1 MQAFMSAPQRA
12 GITKHLEMTLRKSNK
27 KALLALAMGGFG
39 IGLTEFVIMGILPDV
54 ASGLGVTIPE
64 AGHFIAAYALGVVVG
79 APLLTALGGRW
90 PSHKVLWALM
100 VWFTIFNTLSAFATD
115 YLSLLVMRFLS
126 GLPHGAFFGIGAVV
140 AGKLAREG
148 KAAQAIATMFA
159 GLTVANVIGV
169 PIGTYLGH
177 HFNWS
182 ISFLMVGII
191 GLLTLLSLYMWM
203 PPLPRSSKNGFGKDL
218 QVFRRME
225 LWAMILLTTIGTG
238 GFFAW
243 YSYIAPL
250 ITDVAGW
257 HESMVSYAMILAG
270 LGMVA
275 GNFLGAKMA
284 EKFSPLKAVA
294 VSLSLMITVLLLNAF
309 VAVNPYAVMAMTF
322 IIGVIAFTVATPIQ
336 MAIINTSKG
345 SESLGSSMNQ
355 SAFNMGNASGAYFA
369 GLPIAYGYGITTASM
384 VGALMAAIG
393 LGISFAILAI
403 RRQRISSKKE
413 LAFNR

>member
-1 MQAFMSAPQRA
+1 
-12 GITKHLEMTLRKSNK
+12 
-27 KALLALAMGGFG
+27 
-39 IGLTEFVIMGILPDV
+39 
-54 ASGLGVTIPE
+54 
-64 AGHFIAAYALGVVVG
+64 
-79 APLLTALGGRW
+79 
-90 PSHKVLWALM
+90 M

-294 VSLSLMITVLLLNAF
+294 VSLSLMIIVLLLNAF

>member
-1 MQAFMSAPQRA
+1 MKL
-12 GITKHLEMTLRKSNK
+12 TKSNK

-54 ASGLGVTIPE
+54 ASGLGISIPE

-79 APLLTALGGRW
+79 APILTALGGRW
-90 PSHKVLWALM
+90 PSHKVLLALM
-100 VWFTIFNTLSAFATD
+100 VWFTVFNTMSAFATD
-115 YLSLLVMRFLS
+115 YLSLLAVRFLS

-148 KAAQAIATMFA
+148 KAAQAIAMMFA

-169 PIGTYLGH
+169 PVGTYLGH
-177 HFNWS
+177 HFDWS

-203 PPLPRSSKNGFGKDL
+203 PPLPKSSKNGFGKDL
-218 QVFRRME
+218 QVFRRTE
-225 LWAMILLTTIGTG
+225 LWAMIALTTIGTG

-257 HESMVSYAMILAG
+257 PENMVSYAMILAG

-284 EKFSPLKAVA
+284 EKLAPLKAVA
-294 VSLSLMITVLLLNAF
+294 ISLSLMIVVLLANALLAF
-309 VAVNPYAVMAMTF
+309 NPYVVMAMTF
-322 IIGVIAFTVATPIQ
+322 IIGAIAFTVATPIQ

-369 GLPIAYGYGITTASM
+369 GLPIAYGYGIPAASL
-384 VGALMAAIG
+384 VGALMAATG
-393 LGISFAILAI
+393 VGIAIAILLI
-403 RRQRISSKKE
+403 RRQQMVARKE
-413 LAFNR
+413 LAFNS

>member
-1 MQAFMSAPQRA
+1 M
-12 GITKHLEMTLRKSNK
+12 KERKTNI
-27 KALLALAMGGFG
+27 KALLALSIGGFG

-54 ASGLGVTIPE
+54 ASGLGISIPE

-79 APLLTALGGRW
+79 APLLTVLGGKW
-90 PSHKVLWALM
+90 PAHKVLLTLM
-100 VWFTIFNTLSAFATD
+100 LWFTVFNTLSAFATG
-115 YLSLLVMRFLS
+115 YGSLLALRFLS

-140 AGKLAREG
+140 SGKLAREG

-182 ISFLMVGII
+182 ASFLMVGVI
-191 GLLTLLSLYMWM
+191 GLITMICIYLWM
-203 PPLPRSSKNGFGKDL
+203 PKLPRSSRKGFGADV
-218 QVFRRME
+218 QVFRRAE

-250 ITDVAGW
+250 LTDVAGW
-257 HESMVSYAMILAG
+257 PEDMVGYAMILAG

-284 EKFSPLKAVA
+284 ERIQPLKAVMI
-294 VSLSLMITVLLLNAF
+294 SLSLMIAVLLLNSWA
-309 VAVNPYAVMAMTF
+309 AVNPVAVLVLTF
-322 IIGVIAFTVATPIQ
+322 IIGVVAFTVATPIQ
-336 MAIINTSKG
+336 MAIINTAKG

-355 SAFNMGNASGAYFA
+355 SAFNMGNASGAYLA
-369 GLPIAYGYGITTASM
+369 GLPIAFGFGIQAASL
-384 VGALMAAIG
+384 VGAAMAATG
-393 LGISFAILAI
+393 VGIAAII
-403 RRQRISSKKE
+403 RIIRGSRKAE
-413 LAFNR
+413 NRRLAFNS

>member
-1 MQAFMSAPQRA
+1 MKV
-12 GITKHLEMTLRKSNK
+12 TKSNK
-27 KALLALAMGGFG
+27 KALFALAMGGFG

-54 ASGLGVTIPE
+54 AGSLDISIPE
-64 AGHFIAAYALGVVVG
+64 AGHFIAAYALGVVFG
-79 APLLTALGGRW
+79 APLLTALAGRW
-90 PSHKVLWALM
+90 PSHKVLLYLM
-100 VWFTIFNTLSAFATD
+100 VWFTVFNTLSAFATG
-115 YLSLLVMRFLS
+115 YGSLLLLRFLS

-177 HFNWS
+177 HLDWS
-182 ISFLMVGII
+182 FSFLMVGVI
-191 GLLTLLSLYMWM
+191 GLATLASIYFWM
-203 PPLPRSSKNGFGKDL
+203 PGLPKSSRKGIGQDL
-218 QVFRRME
+218 QVFRRPE
-225 LWAMILLTTIGTG
+225 LWAMIALTTIGTG

-257 HESMVSYAMILAG
+257 PQNMVGYAMILAG
-270 LGMVA
+270 LGMVV
-275 GNFLGAKMA
+275 GNFLGARMA
-284 EKFSPLKAVA
+284 EKLSPLTAVA
-294 VSLSLMITVLLLNAF
+294 TSLMVMITVLLINSF
-309 VAVNPYAVMAMTF
+309 VAFNPYAAMALTF
-322 IIGVIAFTVATPIQ
+322 IIGVVAFTVATPIQ

-369 GLPIAYGYGITTASM
+369 GLPIAYGYGITAASL
-384 VGALMAAIG
+384 VGATMAAFGVTIA
-393 LGISFAILAI
+393 LSILLMR
-403 RRQRISSKKE
+403 RRQQTNKKA
-413 LAFNR
+413 LAFNN